1 MSMDQNDP
9 AVKSR
14 RRYDARGRRAQ
25 AQRSRATIVDV
36 ARRMFLANGYA
47 ATTVAAIAAD
57 AGVSVETI
65 YKAFGGKS
73 GLVRAIRDQALEGA
87 GPTPAEQRSN
97 ELQAT
102 EQDPRTVIRG
112 WGALTTEVAPQVA
125 PILLLVRDAASD
137 PEMAR
142 LQAELDEQR
151 LARMTHNAQTLADG
165 GHLRDELT
173 VERAAELMWTYTAPE
188 LYELLVRKRGWPPE
202 RFGAFVADALIA
214 ALLPPEPILRPRDH
228 PQADPQP
235 RDPPSADPQEPSRA
249 GS

>member
-9 AVKSR
+9 SVKPP

-25 AQRSRATIVDV
+25 ARRSRAAIVDS
-36 ARRMFLANGYA
+36 ARRLFLADGYA

-57 AGVSVETI
+57 GGVSVETI
-65 YKAFGGKS
+65 YKAFRGKS

-87 GPTPAEQRSN
+87 GPTPAEERSN

-102 EQDPRTVIRG
+102 EKDPRKVIRG
-112 WGALTTEVAPQVA
+112 WGALTAEVAPQVA
-125 PILLLVRDAASD
+125 PILLLVRDAAAD

-142 LQAELDEQR
+142 LQVELDEQR

-165 GHLRDELT
+165 GHLRDEVT

-188 LYELLVRKRGWPPE
+188 LYELLVGKRGWPPE
-202 RFGAFVADALIA
+202 RFGAFVADALVA
-214 ALLPPEPILRPRDH
+214 ALLPPEPMLRTRDR
-228 PQADPQP
+228 PQADPQR
-235 RDPPSADPQEPSRA
+235 RDPPGADPEQASRA